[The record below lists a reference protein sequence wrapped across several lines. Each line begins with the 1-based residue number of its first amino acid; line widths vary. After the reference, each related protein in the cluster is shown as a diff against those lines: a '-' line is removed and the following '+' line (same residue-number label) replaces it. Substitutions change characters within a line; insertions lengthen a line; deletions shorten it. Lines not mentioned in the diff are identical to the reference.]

1 MTELKNYKMFIGG
14 EWLDSDSKKTFE
26 TLNPENNKPWAKVPE
41 ASASDVDKAVKAA
54 HKAFEGEWPKLLPR
68 DRAKYLRAIG
78 NKLRENAELLGRI
91 ETIDTGKLFRETNKQ
106 AIYIAEYYDYYAGL
120 ADKVEGTV
128 LPIDKP
134 NIQAITTRIPI
145 GVVAA
150 IVPWNSQMFLTATK
164 LAPALAMG
172 NTVVIK
178 SSELAP
184 VVMFEFAKLIEET
197 GIPKG
202 VVNVITG
209 FGDPCGKALTTH
221 NLIEKVAFTGGP
233 ETARHIIRNSAENL
247 SEVSLE
253 LGGKSPV
260 AVFDDAKQ
268 ENAINGITAGIF
280 GASGQSCIAGS
291 RLYLQKNIYD
301 EFLDK
306 LISRA
311 ERIKIGAPMDPETEM
326 GPLSN
331 FKQLEVI
338 EKNIKLTVEQGG
350 KIRCG
355 GERHSFSN
363 VGYYFPPTIIE
374 CDNHNLPAAEN
385 ELFGPVLSVM
395 KFDTE
400 EEVIT
405 KMNDNQYG
413 LSSGVYTSDFAK
425 GLRVSKAIRAGITF
439 VNTYRLISP
448 LAPFGG
454 IKDSGYG
461 KEAGLESIKDGW
473 FHSGDLAV
481 IYPDGYIKV
490 KDRSKDIIISGG
502 ENISSIEIE
511 NTLSKHPAVSIVAV
525 VAKPD
530 EKWGEVPCAFVEKVA
545 DKETNEKELIDFC
558 RETLAGFKIPKKID
572 FCELP
577 KTSTGKIQKFELRKR
592 AKELS

>member
-1 MTELKNYKMFIGG
+1 MSKLKKYQMFIDGQ
-14 EWLDSDSKKTFE
+14 WVDSDTKKTFE
-26 TLNPENNKPWAKVPE
+26 TLNPEDNKPWAVVPE
-41 ASASDVDKAVKAA
+41 ASANDVDRAVKAA
-54 HKAFEGEWPKLLPR
+54 QKAFEGEWPKMLAR
-68 DRAKYLRAIG
+68 DRAKFLRAIG
-78 NKLRENAELLGRI
+78 NKLRENSELLGKI
-91 ETIDTGKLFRETNKQ
+91 ETIDTGKLYRETYQQ
-106 AIYIAEYYDYYAGL
+106 AKYIAEYYDYYAGL

-145 GVVAA
+145 GVIAA
-150 IVPWNSQMFLTATK
+150 IIPWNSQMFLTATK
-164 LAPALAMG
+164 VAPALAMG

-178 SSELAP
+178 CSELAP
-184 VVMFEFAKLIEET
+184 ATMFEFAKLVEET

-202 VVNVITG
+202 VINVVSG

-221 NLIEKVAFTGGP
+221 NLVEKVAFTGGP

-291 RLYLQKNIYD
+291 RLYLQKGIYN

-306 LISRA
+306 LAARA
-311 ERIKIGAPMDPETEM
+311 EKIKIGAPMDPDTEM

-350 KIRCG
+350 KIKCG
-355 GERHSFSN
+355 GKRHSFSN
-363 VGYYFPPTIIE
+363 EGYYFPPTIIE
-374 CDNHNLPAAEN
+374 CENHNLPVAEN

-400 EEVIT
+400 EEVI
-405 KMNDNQYG
+405 KLMNDNQYG
-413 LSSGVYTSDFAK
+413 LSSGVYTSDLAR
-425 GLRVSKAIRAGITF
+425 GMRVSNAIRAGITF

-448 LAPFGG
+448 SAPFGG

-461 KEAGLESIKDGW
+461 KEAGIDSIKDYTRVKTTW
-473 FHSGDLAV
+473 FYTSDEPSLD
-481 IYPDGYIKV
+481 PF
-490 KDRSKDIIISGG
+490 
-502 ENISSIEIE
+502 SI
-511 NTLSKHPAVSIVAV
+511 
-525 VAKPD
+525 
-530 EKWGEVPCAFVEKVA
+530 
-545 DKETNEKELIDFC
+545 
-558 RETLAGFKIPKKID
+558 R
-572 FCELP
+572 
-577 KTSTGKIQKFELRKR
+577 
-592 AKELS
+592 